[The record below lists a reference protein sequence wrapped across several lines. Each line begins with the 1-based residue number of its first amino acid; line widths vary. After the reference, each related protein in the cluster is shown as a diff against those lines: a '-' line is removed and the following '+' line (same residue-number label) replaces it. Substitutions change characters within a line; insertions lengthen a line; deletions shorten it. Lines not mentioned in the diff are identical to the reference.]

1 MWGPARA
8 ARMAMLEVDSLSVE
22 YAVDGGRLR
31 AVDGAT
37 FSLGEGRALGIAGE
51 SACGKSTLGMALMR
65 SLPAGATHAG
75 SARLDGVD
83 ILAMGRREFDATH
96 RWKRVAMVFQAAMS
110 SLDPVYTVGDQLR
123 EVLTEHGR
131 GAGGGE
137 VAGAM
142 AEVGLDGGVL
152 RMYPHEMS
160 GGMRQRAVIAMA
172 LLLGPRLVIADEPT
186 TALDVLVQ
194 SQVAGVLRRLRERGT
209 SVILITHDLA
219 LLSEVADSIAIM
231 YAGQIVELGAARDV
245 CESPRHPYTRALVA
259 ATPTLDGPPP
269 AHLAGSP
276 PDMARPGAACRFMP
290 RCAEAME
297 KCRADPPAFGGG
309 ASYARCWLYE

>member
-1 MWGPARA
+1 
-8 ARMAMLEVDSLSVE
+8 MAMLEVDSLSVE

-65 SLPAGATHAG
+65 SLPAGAAHTG

-83 ILAMGRREFDATH
+83 ILSMGRREFDATH

-123 EVLTEHGR
+123 EVLTEHSR
-131 GAGGGE
+131 APGGE
-137 VAGAM
+137 VAAAM
-142 AEVGLDGGVL
+142 AEVGLGGEVL

-194 SQVAGVLRRLRERGT
+194 SQVMGVLRRLRERGT

-219 LLSEVADSIAIM
+219 LLSEIADDIAIM
-231 YAGQIVELGAARDV
+231 YAGQIVELGGARDV

-276 PDMARPGAACRFMP
+276 PDMARPGLACRFMP
-290 RCAEAME
+290 RCPEAM
-297 KCRADPPAFGGG
+297 KRCSADPPAFGGG
-309 ASYARCWLYE
+309 GSYARCWLYE